1 MLAFT
6 SSSLRGSVL
15 GQLMGLWQHGDACTH
30 LGSLPDRDRWQHS
43 MQVKAA
49 LLDRKSN
56 SAAAPGVENESSDKS
71 PVESSRNPSRK
82 SGYLLAEEAEE

>member
-1 MLAFT
+1 
-6 SSSLRGSVL
+6 
-15 GQLMGLWQHGDACTH
+15 
-30 LGSLPDRDRWQHS
+30 